1 DQVGKQA
8 RVIELIDAWRRFGHL
23 SADLDPIEY
32 RPRFH
37 RDLML
42 NSHGLTLWDFDRT
55 FPIANFAG
63 QRRATMSLREILT
76 ILRDSYAS

>member
-1 DQVGKQA
+1 
-8 RVIELIDAWRRFGHL
+8 
-23 SADLDPIEY
+23 
-32 RPRFH
+32 
-37 RDLML
+37 DLML

-76 ILRDSYAS
+76 ILRDSYASKMGIEYMHIADYEQRKWFQDRFEKE